1 MANANSRTMTTF
13 GVPREVRDL
22 EMRVGLTPAG
32 VLALVQT
39 GHTVYVEKSAGLGA
53 GFRDEDYQQA
63 GATIVYNA
71 AEVYGRSHI
80 ITKITRPTAKE
91 HPLFQPNQ
99 IIFSFLHLS
108 VASSDLLQALQ
119 AQGITAVAYELIEDV
134 DGRRPVLLSASEV
147 AGRMAPLIA
156 GDLLRSDHLW
166 PEQHGLGILPSG
178 IPGVPPAVAVIVG
191 GGVLGTNAARAFLGL
206 GVEVTVLDKDARV
219 LHRLDKQFN
228 GRVTTMF
235 ANEFNLKRAVQFA
248 DVLVGAIATA
258 GQRVPILITA
268 DMVRQMRPGAVIIDF
283 AIDQGGCVATSR
295 PTTLRD
301 PAYVWQGIVHYCVPN
316 VTAAYARTT
325 SYAITNAS
333 LPYLLSIGE
342 QDVLTA
348 VTQQPALKPGIILYQ
363 GQLAHPGIAAAL
375 GQEVAFHWDKGTT

>member
-1 MANANSRTMTTF
+1 MTTF
-13 GVPREVRDL
+13 GIPREVRDL

-32 VLALVQT
+32 VLALTQA
-39 GHTVYVEKSAGLGA
+39 GHTVYVEKNAGLGA
-53 GFRDEDYQQA
+53 GFRDEDYQQS
-63 GATIVYNA
+63 GATIVYNV
-71 AEVYGRSHI
+71 AEIYGRSHI

-91 HPLFQPNQ
+91 HSLFQTGQ
-99 IIFSFLHLS
+99 VIFSFLHLS
-108 VASSDLLQALQ
+108 VASADLLQALQ
-119 AQGITAVAYELIEDV
+119 AQAVTAVAYEMIEEA

-156 GDLLRSDHLW
+156 GQLLRSDQRW
-166 PEQHGLGILPSG
+166 PEQPGLGILPSG
-178 IPGVPPAVAVIVG
+178 IPGVPPAVVVIVG

-206 GVEVTVLDKDARV
+206 GTEVTVLDKDARV
-219 LHRLDKQFN
+219 LHRLDEQFN

-248 DVLVGAIATA
+248 DVLVGAVAAA
-258 GQRVPILITA
+258 GQRAPVLITA
-268 DMVRQMRPGAVIIDF
+268 EMVRQMRPGAVIIDF

-295 PTTLRD
+295 PTSLRD
-301 PAYVWQGIVHYCVPN
+301 PAYVWQGIIHYCVPN

-342 QDVLTA
+342 QDLLTA
-348 VTQQPALKPGIILYQ
+348 TRQQPALKQGIILYQ
-363 GQLAHPGIAAAL
+363 GQLVHPGIAAAL
-375 GQEVAFHWDKGTT
+375 GRALGRDVAFHWDDNERTA